1 MHINSLIRNYLVFC
15 EKYGFNTS
23 KCNSS
28 LRLCVLLSL
37 KNVNHRSIFEG
48 IGDDAFVEWND
59 HEGAYHNVFGNAA
72 GVWVQVL
79 NTVDKNVFTN
89 SVEDISQVPTLLR
102 RFNTRLQA
110 SQLTCHFGDVA
121 KLFILCNINEIS
133 TPAALTAFFK
143 DNLGSA
149 AIQNFI
155 VKQADER
162 GDASEYEEA
171 LLYILKRFQILPTF
185 ETSVV
190 DFLKS
195 RATLQEAFQMK
206 QTDNFRGRPRLRERL
221 SHQSREMVAAHS
233 VDPKIISQAAQDSF
247 NGWSARVR
255 FPNTVNVAL
264 RQKMYFLA
272 CQKEDYSAYIHT
284 KLDADLAKQ
293 VCETPVSLP
302 EVDVIKA
309 VISRL
314 NFYQHPFPELQTFR
328 TAVNRGFP
336 VLEQKN
342 LTYPRVAQMYLAAY
356 QREDH
361 WQEIWLHVQNI
372 LNYSITKS
380 VKDFVSLNKCN
391 TTAITQLLD
400 DN

>member
-1 MHINSLIRNYLVFC
+1 
-15 EKYGFNTS
+15 
-23 KCNSS
+23 
-28 LRLCVLLSL
+28 
-37 KNVNHRSIFEG
+37 
-48 IGDDAFVEWND
+48 
-59 HEGAYHNVFGNAA
+59 
-72 GVWVQVL
+72 
-79 NTVDKNVFTN
+79 
-89 SVEDISQVPTLLR
+89 
-102 RFNTRLQA
+102 
-110 SQLTCHFGDVA
+110 
-121 KLFILCNINEIS
+121 
-133 TPAALTAFFK
+133 
-143 DNLGSA
+143 
-149 AIQNFI
+149 
-155 VKQADER
+155 
-162 GDASEYEEA
+162 
-171 LLYILKRFQILPTF
+171 
-185 ETSVV
+185 
-190 DFLKS
+190 
-195 RATLQEAFQMK
+195 
-206 QTDNFRGRPRLRERL
+206 
-221 SHQSREMVAAHS
+221 VAAHS